1 MSFYDSEAKIYDFSN
16 EFNYLITSLYSDL
29 ANLLYFLLR
38 KKETVLVYNQ
48 IVNDVRINNA
58 SMFSLIVCFM

>member
-38 KKETVLVYNQ
+38 TKETVLVYNQ